1 MNRDY
6 SGRMLRTAMALALLT
21 VAANAAELTL
31 EQGTLALGKQ
41 ALGKP
46 VDLAMKMAAAADALT
61 GIQFDLEYDA
71 ATLDITVEAGPVAKQ
86 ASKGLQSRSIQSG
99 RLRVLIIGF
108 NRTTIAD
115 GVLAVV
121 HVSYK
126 GTETGKTFPV
136 RVTTSSG
143 TNADAGQVAVTAKD
157 GSIRVEK

>member
-1 MNRDY
+1 
-6 SGRMLRTAMALALLT
+6 
-21 VAANAAELTL
+21 LTL
-31 EQGTLALGKQ
+31 EQGTLAP
-41 ALGKP
+41 GKP
-46 VDLAMKMAAAADALT
+46 VDLAMKMAAGADALT

-71 ATLDITVEAGPVAKQ
+71 AALDITVEGGPAAKQ

-115 GVLAVV
+115 GVLALV

-143 TNADAGQVAVTAKD
+143 TNANAGQVAVTAKD